1 MRRLKPLHVLAVAA
15 ALLPGLAAAQATGD
29 RRQEVAKQVRDR
41 FTTAD
46 ANGDGQLSRDE
57 AKAGMPRVFER
68 FDEID
73 SGGKGFVTLDDLR
86 ASFGQRLKNR
96 RGAGT

>member
-15 ALLPGLAAAQATGD
+15 ALLPGLAAAQVSGEK
-29 RRQEVAKQVRDR
+29 RQEAAKQVRDR

-73 SGGKGFVTLDDLR
+73 SAGKGFVTLEDLR
-86 ASFGQRLKNR
+86 TSFGQRLKNR
-96 RGAGT
+96 RGAGS